1 MDDRDEFEPEAD
13 RPADPVTERVRI
25 IGAQPAGQS
34 VSGAPAGEEL
44 DAPASDEAQL
54 SFSDAGATGGAEL
67 DAPGPVAEPHAHNGG
82 DPLEPGSQV
91 VRIEATPSVPDMPHW
106 TDPPTGQVPAVIDRR
121 GDDEPDQWTA
131 PGDTG
136 PAWREHGHEW
146 DDSFD
151 PSLLADDE
159 TRVGALE
166 EKPVE
171 ERRPW
176 EFDDLGGAATSG
188 RAAGGDA
195 SWWDDDEEAAG
206 SQAASAAA
214 SRPMTPEPIVAA
226 PSTPAPSPGRAAPAR
241 VEPSDGQGGAVEAT
255 PDATRTAV
263 RPAGAAARVAPDSD
277 KARVPSAREDDAAPG
292 VASISSSP
300 LRLGPRD
307 VGAPAGPPGAQ
318 GRVLRGGAPAT
329 GGSGPGPTRNIPV
342 AIATG
347 VGAALVA
354 VLCFQVGTVATL
366 VLATLVVTLGAAECY
381 AAMRHSGRR
390 AATLP
395 GLVATVMVMVAVYAK
410 GISAMPLVA
419 VLLVVT
425 TLVWYLVGAERGST
439 VDGVAGTIFGFA
451 WIGLLGAFAA
461 LMLSPSQYPHR
472 HGIAFLFGAVVAT
485 IGADV
490 GALAVGSWLGRHPL
504 APRVSP
510 GKTWE
515 GLIGGGVLAIVLSAA
530 VVGQVHPWTVQKAA
544 LLGVVAAVVAPI
556 GDLCE
561 SLVKRDLGLKDMGA
575 MLPGH
580 GGVLDRID
588 ALLFVL
594 PATYYLVRVLNL
606 G

>member
-1 MDDRDEFEPEAD
+1 VDDRDEFEPEAD
-13 RPADPVTERVRI
+13 RRADPVTERVRI

-34 VSGAPAGEEL
+34 VSGAPADEDV
-44 DAPASDEAQL
+44 DAPAPDEAQL
-54 SFSDAGATGGAEL
+54 SFSDAGATGGADL
-67 DAPGPVAEPHAHNGG
+67 DTPGPVPEPHARNGG

-91 VRIEATPSVPDMPHW
+91 VRVETAPAVPDMPHW

-159 TRVGALE
+159 TRVGAME

-176 EFDDLGGAATSG
+176 EFDDLGGTASG
-188 RAAGGDA
+188 RAGGGDA
-195 SWWDDDEEAAG
+195 SWWDDDEEAG
-206 SQAASAAA
+206 A
-214 SRPMTPEPIVAA
+214 SRAGPAVSPRPVTPEPIVAA
-226 PSTPAPSPGRAAPAR
+226 PSSAAPHPGRAEPGR
-241 VEPSDGQGGAVEAT
+241 DEPSRAEEPGGEGT

-263 RPAGAAARVAPDSD
+263 RPAASAARAAPDAD
-277 KARVPSAREDDAAPG
+277 KGRIPSVRDGGAPE

-307 VGAPAGPPGAQ
+307 AGPPTGPPGAP
-318 GRVLRGGAPAT
+318 RRAARGSAPAT

-381 AAMRHSGRR
+381 AAMRQSGRR

-410 GISAMPLVA
+410 GVSAIPLVA
-419 VLLVVT
+419 ALLVVT

-515 GLIGGGVLAIVLSAA
+515 GLVGGAVLAVVLSAA
-530 VVGQVHPWTVQKAA
+530 VVGQVHPWTVPKAA